1 MFQKVL
7 GDENRNYTSKVHLRG
22 LREIESL
29 VTINYELRMMNYFA
43 TVARGLETLAAQELE
58 QLGANSVEP
67 GFCGV
72 AFEGDRTLLYRVN
85 LWARLPFRIL
95 VNIHDFPC
103 LDAKDLYRGIQTID
117 WQNYVT
123 PDMTL
128 AVNVT
133 GKNDRLNHSHFT
145 SLQVKNAIVDQQ
157 QEKLGERS
165 NVELHEPDVRINVH
179 IERDFCTVKLDSSG
193 NSLHRRGYRP
203 AVGTAPLKESLAS
216 ALIQLSGWQPNQMFY
231 DPLCGSGTLPLEA
244 SLKALN
250 IAPGLF
256 RDCFGFENWLDF
268 DLPLLEKL
276 LQEAKDSQLDNLT
289 APIWGS
295 DRDENVIEQAI
306 NNAQNCGVDNH
317 IWFSQ
322 MELADVVAP
331 GDSGILLCNPPYGE
345 RLGRDSDLGAF
356 YKLLGDVLKQ
366 RFKGWT
372 AFVLSGNKELSQS
385 IGLKS
390 SQRMAVYNG
399 TIPCQLMKY
408 ELY

>member
-1 MFQKVL
+1 
-7 GDENRNYTSKVHLRG
+7 
-22 LREIESL
+22 
-29 VTINYELRMMNYFA
+29 MNQYFA

-58 QLGANSVEP
+58 QLGAHSVKP

-72 AFEGDRTLLYRVN
+72 TFEGDRTLLYRVN

-95 VNIHDFPC
+95 VNIHEFPC
-103 LDAKDLYRGIQTID
+103 LDAKDLYRGIQSID
-117 WQNYVT
+117 WVNYLT

-128 AVNVT
+128 AVTTT
-133 GKNDRLNHSHFT
+133 GKNDRLNHTHFT
-145 SLQVKNAIVDQQ
+145 ALQVKNAIVDQQ
-157 QEKLGERS
+157 QENLGDRS
-165 NVELHEPDVRINVH
+165 NVELQAPDVRINVH
-179 IERDFCTVKLDSSG
+179 IERDSCTVKLDSSG

-203 AVGTAPLKESLAS
+203 AVGAAPLKESLAA

-256 RDCFGFENWLDF
+256 RVRASAAKAARFGFETWLDF
-268 DLPLLEKL
+268 DLSLLEKL
-276 LQEAKDSQLDNLT
+276 LQEAKDSQLDSLP

-295 DRDENVIEQAI
+295 DRDENIIEQAI

-317 IWFSQ
+317 VWFSQ
-322 MELADVVAP
+322 IELADVVAP
-331 GDSGILLCNPPYGE
+331 ADSGVLFCNPPYGE
-345 RLGRDSDLGAF
+345 RLGQDSDLGAF

-390 SQRMAVYNG
+390 SQRIAVYNG
-399 TIPCQLMKY
+399 ALPCQLMKY

>member
-1 MFQKVL
+1 
-7 GDENRNYTSKVHLRG
+7 
-22 LREIESL
+22 
-29 VTINYELRMMNYFA
+29 MNQYFA

-58 QLGANSVEP
+58 QLGAHSVEP

-95 VNIHDFPC
+95 VNIDEFPC

-117 WQNYVT
+117 WQNYLT

-157 QEKLGERS
+157 KENLGERS
-165 NVELHEPDVRINVH
+165 NVELHEPDVRVNVH

-203 AVGTAPLKESLAS
+203 AVGAAPLKESLAA
-216 ALIQLSGWQPNQMFY
+216 ALIQLSSWQPNQMFY

-244 SLKALN
+244 CLKALN

-256 RDCFGFENWLDF
+256 RESFGFENWLDF

-276 LQEAKDSQLDNLT
+276 LQEAKDSQLDSLS

-295 DRDENVIEQAI
+295 DRDENIIEQAI

-317 IWFSQ
+317 VWFSQ

-331 GDSGILLCNPPYGE
+331 ADSGILFCNPPYGE

-390 SQRMAVYNG
+390 SQRIAVYNG
-399 TIPCQLMKY
+399 TLPCQLMKY

>member
-1 MFQKVL
+1 
-7 GDENRNYTSKVHLRG
+7 
-22 LREIESL
+22 
-29 VTINYELRMMNYFA
+29 MNQYFA

-58 QLGANSVEP
+58 QLGAHSVEP

-95 VNIHDFPC
+95 VNIHEFPC

-117 WQNYVT
+117 WQNYLT

-157 QEKLGERS
+157 KENLGERS
-165 NVELHEPDVRINVH
+165 NVELHEPDVRVNVH

-203 AVGTAPLKESLAS
+203 AVGAAPLKESLAA
-216 ALIQLSGWQPNQMFY
+216 ALIQLSGWQPDQMFY

-256 RDCFGFENWLDF
+256 RESFGFENWLDF
-268 DLPLLEKL
+268 DLSLLEEL
-276 LQEAKDSQLDNLT
+276 LQEAKDSQLDSLS

-295 DRDENVIEQAI
+295 DRDENIIEQAI

-317 IWFSQ
+317 VWFSQ

-331 GDSGILLCNPPYGE
+331 ADSGILFCNPPYGE

-390 SQRMAVYNG
+390 SQRIAVYNG
-399 TIPCQLMKY
+399 ALPCQLMKY